1 MRIDAASGAAPATGG
16 LGRLQEAARSFE
28 AVFAQMLL
36 SSMRST
42 VKQSSLFHGGRG
54 EEVFRDL
61 LDRQFAEGSAKRDG
75 GLGISKLIVEKYRK
89 HVGA

>member
-1 MRIDAASGAAPATGG
+1 MRIDGTSAAPSGG
-16 LGRLQEAARSFE
+16 LAQLQEAAQSFE
-28 AVFAQMLL
+28 SVFAQMLL

-42 VKQSSLFHGGRG
+42 VKQSGLFHGGRG

-75 GLGISKLIVEKYRK
+75 GLGIAKIIVERYRK